1 MSRTRNTY
9 NNVQSLNQYNDIAI
23 DYLIDCLDNNNIELG
38 IIEGQKKRVLERYID
53 KREFRQ
59 RKSYDEYYIDL
70 LRTKLDLD
78 LNDLFILAEEFR
90 VAVNNN
96 SVTLRHLD

>member
-1 MSRTRNTY
+1 M
-9 NNVQSLNQYNDIAI
+9 VDVH
-23 DYLIDCLDNNNIELG
+23 IELG

-96 SVTLRHLD
+96 SVTLRHLY

>member
-1 MSRTRNTY
+1 M
-9 NNVQSLNQYNDIAI
+9 VDVH
-23 DYLIDCLDNNNIELG
+23 IELG

-70 LRTKLDLD
+70 LKTKLDLD

>member
-9 NNVQSLNQYNDIAI
+9 NDVQSLNQYNDIAI

>member
-1 MSRTRNTY
+1 M
-9 NNVQSLNQYNDIAI
+9 VDVH
-23 DYLIDCLDNNNIELG
+23 IELG

-53 KREFRQ
+53 EREFRQ

-70 LRTKLDLD
+70 LKTKLDLD